1 MLRRSATYPAGGRFI
16 REGTSMSNF
25 DPNYAAPRSVSAD
38 RTAAEI
44 DQGLRTYMLSVYN
57 YMAIGVAL
65 TGVAAWLAFQLAGG
79 DAIVVRG
86 NQIANLTPFGQML
99 FSTVGMIGG
108 LVLTFGLVMFIS
120 FRIDKLQPAT
130 ALALFLVYAAL
141 LGVMLSSILF
151 TYTHTSIV
159 RVFFISAASFGALS
173 LYGYTTKRDLS
184 PIGAFLVMGLIGL
197 LIAMVVNMF
206 WQNGMMA
213 FIISVVGVLIFA
225 GLTAWDTQKI
235 KEMYDANED
244 GTVTGRKAVM
254 GALTL
259 YLDFINLFLFMLRL
273 IGDRR

>member
-1 MLRRSATYPAGGRFI
+1 
-16 REGTSMSNF
+16 
-25 DPNYAAPRSVSAD
+25 
-38 RTAAEI
+38 
-44 DQGLRTYMLSVYN
+44 
-57 YMAIGVAL
+57 MAIGVAL

-99 FSTVGMIGG
+99 FSPVGMIGG
-108 LVLTFGLVMFIS
+108 LVLTFGLVLFIS
-120 FRIDKLQPAT
+120 FRIDKLQPTT
-130 ALALFLVYAAL
+130 ALALFLVYATI

-197 LIAMVVNMF
+197 FIAMIVNMF

-235 KEMYDANED
+235 KEMYDVNED
-244 GTVTGRKAVM
+244 GTVTARKAVM

-259 YLDFINLFLFMLRL
+259 YLDFINLFLFLLRL